1 MTDENTI
8 RIYTAD
14 VTPLN
19 DSILFD
25 RIYDSVSPYRRNKT
39 DEKKL
44 MKDRI
49 LSLGVEF
56 LLMTACRDAGIEYSE
71 MIYGENGYG
80 KLFFENC
87 PLCFSLSHSGERAM
101 CVTAPQPVGC
111 DTERIR
117 NVSPQV
123 AARHFSL
130 KENNL
135 LETCVNTDER
145 NDLFFRLWTLKESF
159 VKCAGLGL
167 TVPLSSFT
175 LDPSL
180 SVNRIVYG
188 ETDTVYSLFEE
199 SIEKDYRY
207 AWCIADEPEK
217 AEGFT
222 VIRRMI
228 EIK

>member
-56 LLMTACRDAGIEYSE
+56 LLMTACMDAGIEYSE

-80 KLFFENC
+80 KPFFENC

-135 LETCVNTDER
+135 LGTCVNTDER
-145 NDLFFRLWTLKESF
+145 NDLFFIGGEAWMTERVFRLLKTERVSALESW
-159 VKCAGLGL
+159 
-167 TVPLSSFT
+167 
-175 LDPSL
+175 PSKMTMT
-180 SVNRIVYG
+180 II
-188 ETDTVYSLFEE
+188 DH
-199 SIEKDYRY
+199 D
-207 AWCIADEPEK
+207 
-217 AEGFT
+217 
-222 VIRRMI
+222 
-228 EIK
+228 